1 MQEVP
6 HVQGCLNKHIT
17 MGGVKNLLQI
27 KKNLRETFVYEWK
40 TEWENKRLAKKR
52 TPYLN
57 DLKTFVGSDTS
68 IISSNCFAGRIMQDL
83 GMQYNT
89 PTLGLYIWYPDYIEL
104 LRNLKYYMT
113 EAKIEFVEHS
123 KYSLGDERRA
133 KRSITHHWYPVGLL
147 GGKVEIQFLH
157 YHTEEEAAE
166 KWYRRAAR
174 INWNKLL
181 VIGMEQNLCTEEDI
195 RAFDQLPYEHKIF
208 FSTKNLPDVSSNCYM
223 SEFDGKDS
231 VGDPYKCGHVYYRH
245 LAEFLKRSG
254 KSGSNLTSE
263 S

>member
-1 MQEVP
+1 M
-6 HVQGCLNKHIT
+6 
-17 MGGVKNLLQI
+17 
-27 KKNLRETFVYEWK
+27 
-40 TEWENKRLAKKR
+40 
-52 TPYLN
+52 
-57 DLKTFVGSDTS
+57 
-68 IISSNCFAGRIMQDL
+68 
-83 GMQYNT
+83 
-89 PTLGLYIWYPDYIEL
+89 
-104 LRNLKYYMT
+104 
-113 EAKIEFVEHS
+113 
-123 KYSLGDERRA
+123 
-133 KRSITHHWYPVGLL
+133 
-147 GGKVEIQFLH
+147 EIQFLH

-174 INWNKLL
+174 INWDKLL

-231 VGDPYKCGHVYYRH
+231 VGDAYKCGHVYYRH